1 MPSVSNLMVFSAA
14 ALALLLVPGPSVFYI
29 VTRSV
34 DQGRMAGFVS
44 VLGVHTGTLVHLAA
58 AVVGLSAVIVASS
71 IAFTT
76 VKYVGAAYLI
86 YIGIRRLLEKDEEV
100 VRTGP
105 GPRSLVR
112 VYWQGVLVNLLNPK
126 TALFFLAFLPQF
138 VERGGEPVALQTTIL
153 GLLFVSLG
161 MLSDGTYAL
170 VASGARQRLL
180 TSPIFAR
187 RRRVVT
193 GTIYIGLGVT
203 AALAGEPS
211 NS

>member
-1 MPSVSNLMVFSAA
+1 MPPVSSLMVFSAA

-34 DQGRMAGFVS
+34 DQGRVAGLVS
-44 VLGVHTGTLVHLAA
+44 VLGIHTGTLVHLAA
-58 AVVGLSAVIVASS
+58 AVVGLSAIIVASS

-76 VKYVGAAYLI
+76 IKYIGAAYLI
-86 YIGIRRLLEKDEEV
+86 YIGIRRLLSKDESEV
-100 VRTGP
+100 RAQSTS
-105 GPRSLVR
+105 RSLAR
-112 VYWQGVLVNLLNPK
+112 VYWQGFLVNLLNPK

-153 GLLFVSLG
+153 GLLFIGIG
-161 MLSDGTYAL
+161 MLSDSTYAL
-170 VASGARQRLL
+170 VASGARSRILA
-180 TSPIFAR
+180 SPAVAR
-187 RRRVVT
+187 RREAIT

-211 NS
+211 GS